1 MIVLLPKEEVALAE
15 PFLQNKNINDAKM
28 TRVLFFPML
37 KILKILKMHVVD

>member
-1 MIVLLPKEEVALAE
+1 MIVLLPKKVALAE

-37 KILKILKMHVVD
+37 KILKMHVVD